1 MNAKIIAI
9 GDEILQGQTLDTNS
23 NFLSQK
29 LTDLSFTVEEIQV
42 IGDIPIQ
49 IKRALGES
57 IGKFNLILIT
67 GGLGPTS
74 DDRTK
79 QTLTEFFGGEL
90 VENKE
95 VLEDV
100 VKFLKARNFELN
112 ENNRRQALVPTSA
125 EIIHNPNGT
134 APGMLFKKN
143 NTILISMP
151 GVPFEMQQL
160 FTEKLIPVLKK
171 HFQFP
176 TKCLKIVHTFGIAEA
191 MLAQRLKDFEKEIPP
206 KIKMAYL
213 PSPEGIKIKLWSFTG
228 FQKRMCEITDDLVK
242 KLYTLIG
249 DNIFGEDEDTLE
261 LVLAKILRNS
271 GKKISTAESCT
282 GGFIAH
288 KITSVSGSSEY
299 FEGSVV
305 SYSNDAKI
313 NLLNVSPQTIEQY
326 GAVSQQTVIEM
337 VKGALDK
344 FNSDYAVAVSG
355 IAGPSGGTD
364 EKPVGTTWIAVGSK
378 DKIIAKKYVF
388 GQRRDINIR
397 RSAATALFN
406 LIKFIENKD
415 F

>member
-9 GDEILQGQTLDTNS
+9 GDEVLQGQTLDTNS

-29 LTDLSFTVEEIQV
+29 LTDLSFIVEEIQV
-42 IGDIPIQ
+42 IGDIPSQ
-49 IKRALGES
+49 IKRVLDDS
-57 IGKFNLILIT
+57 IGRFNLILMT

-79 QTLTEFFGGEL
+79 QTLTDYFDGEL

-95 VLEDV
+95 VLQDV
-100 VKFLKARNFELN
+100 ENFVKARNFELN
-112 ENNRRQALVPTSA
+112 EKNRKQALVPSTA
-125 EIIHNPNGT
+125 EIIRNPNGT

-143 NTILISMP
+143 NTVLISMP

-160 FTEKLIPVLKK
+160 FEEKVVPELKK
-171 HFQFP
+171 YFEFP
-176 TKCLKIVHTFGIAEA
+176 TKCLKIVQTFGIPEA
-191 MLAQRLKDFEKEIPP
+191 MLAKRLEEFEKGLPMN
-206 KIKMAYL
+206 IKMAYL
-213 PSPEGIKIKLWSFTG
+213 PAPEGIKIKLWAFGG
-228 FQKRMCEITDDLVK
+228 FQRRLCEIIDSLIQ

-249 DNIFGEDEDTLE
+249 DNIFGENQDTLE
-261 LVLAKILRNS
+261 IVLSKLLKNS

-288 KITSVSGSSEY
+288 KITSIPGSSNY

-305 SYSNDAKI
+305 SYSNDSKMNI
-313 NLLNVSPQTIEQY
+313 LKVKEQTLIDY
-326 GAVSQQTVIEM
+326 GAVSEQTVIEM
-337 VKGALDK
+337 VKGSLELFKTD
-344 FNSDYAVAVSG
+344 FSVAVSG
-355 IAGPSGGTD
+355 IAGPDGGTD

-378 DKIIAKKYVF
+378 DKIIAKKYNF

-397 RSAATALFN
+397 RTAATALFN
-406 LIKFIENKD
+406 LIKFIEEKE